1 MLQKPVVS
9 WILYGVCIYISYLYV
24 VCLTEGYNLM
34 LLLAFSALFYL
45 DLLLL
50 LLGGIITGTLLILT
64 QKRFNK
70 ILGEIMIVVNLA
82 LTPYLFL

>member
-1 MLQKPVVS
+1 
-9 WILYGVCIYISYLYV
+9 
-24 VCLTEGYNLM
+24 M

-45 DLLLL
+45 DLFLL

-70 ILGEIMIVVNLA
+70 IVGRNNDSGESGANPIFVLVKRNYTFAQKHSTYEIHR
-82 LTPYLFL
+82 P